1 MRQSR
6 DVRAGF
12 CYKFDKRSRERTHG
26 LRNNSMKR
34 DRSAVCIRIFGIGVV
49 LAALV
54 SSASAQDLVRFRLE
68 ATNETGAPIDEIDV
82 GDTFML
88 KGFVDDLRD
97 DGTGVF
103 AAYVDIMYDGT
114 KATLVGDEVTYEPS
128 YEHGHRQTLGAGLLD
143 DVGGFAGIAPLGS
156 DERMLFELPILAQ
169 STGLLEF
176 TANDGGDPPFT
187 DFLLYDDDRAIPMSS
202 VAFGSAA
209 INVVPEPTADVVM
222 LMGLA
227 CFGWWRRGSKR

>member
-1 MRQSR
+1 
-6 DVRAGF
+6 
-12 CYKFDKRSRERTHG
+12 
-26 LRNNSMKR
+26 MKR
-34 DRSAVCIRIFGIGVV
+34 DRSVVSIRMFGLGVM

-54 SSASAQDLVRFRLE
+54 GSASAQDLIRFRLE
-68 ATNETGAPIDEIDV
+68 ATNETGDPIDEIGV

-97 DGTGVF
+97 GGTGVF

-114 KATLVGDEVTYEPS
+114 KATLAGDEVTYDPS
-128 YEHGHRQTLGAGLLD
+128 YEHGHRQTLGTGLLD

-169 STGLLEF
+169 STGMLEF
-176 TANDGGDPPFT
+176 TADEGGDPPFT
-187 DFLLYDDDRAIPMSS
+187 DFLLYNDDNAIPMSS

-209 INVVPEPTADVVM
+209 INIVPEPTADLVM
-222 LMGLA
+222 LTGMA
-227 CFGWWRRGSKR
+227 CFGWWRRRSSR